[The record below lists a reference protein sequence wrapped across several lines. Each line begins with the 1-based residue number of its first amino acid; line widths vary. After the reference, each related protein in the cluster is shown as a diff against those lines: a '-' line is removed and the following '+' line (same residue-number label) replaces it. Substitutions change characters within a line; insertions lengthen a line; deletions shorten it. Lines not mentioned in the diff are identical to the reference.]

1 MTHDDRP
8 AETFEEFRT
17 SFSYGSRTDLNF
29 KFLKSASD
37 DEAAAMFQ
45 QLLGDI
51 GDAFD
56 TGDLDRIIA
65 TAIAAQAAGYRPAPD
80 APPAANSYDTGPFAP
95 TSMPMSGSTVGLI
108 SSTGHFVAGDDPEPF
123 GITDM
128 TQDEAVD
135 RISDFLKD
143 TPILSAVPTDT
154 PDEDIRIRHG
164 GFDITSA
171 ARDRNVAFPVDRLRE
186 LADAGL
192 IGGVTSTAF
201 SFPGATAQG
210 RLKKVLPEW
219 IDRVTED
226 EPDVMLLVPV

>member
-1 MTHDDRP
+1 MAEDHG
-8 AETFEEFRT
+8 ETFESFRR

-45 QLLGDI
+45 QLLADI

-65 TAIAAQAAGYRPAPD
+65 TAIEAQASGYRPPPD
-80 APPAANSYDTGPFAP
+80 APPARNSYDTGPFTP
-95 TSMPMSGSTVGLI
+95 TAMPMNGSTVGLI

-123 GITDM
+123 GVQDM

-135 RISDFLKD
+135 RISEFLKD
-143 TPILSAVPTDT
+143 TPILSGVPFATAESDL
-154 PDEDIRIRHG
+154 RVRHG
-164 GFDITSA
+164 GYDITSA
-171 ARDRNVAFPVDRLRE
+171 ARDRNVAFPIDRLRE
-186 LADAGL
+186 MAEEGV
-192 IGGVTSTAF
+192 IGGVTTTAY

-210 RLKKVLPEW
+210 RLRKVLPEW
-219 IDRVTED
+219 IDRVVE
-226 EPDVMLLVPV
+226 EAPDVLLLVPV